1 VVGFD
6 ELSAASLAFIMNQWP
21 LALIPCF
28 HCKLYRSTRLKALA
42 FSHRVTQGSQP
53 MKKSLAVFVS
63 AVAFV
68 MVMLAPHKAS
78 AQGVNIYVAPG
89 YSHYSYGYPRYGY
102 GYGYRPYYNYGYSYY
117 PSYNYGYS
125 YYPSY
130 AYGYGYRP
138 YWRGHWRRHWRRWH

>member
-1 VVGFD
+1 VVDFD
-6 ELSAASLAFIMNQWP
+6 ELSAAALAFIMKSM
-21 LALIPCF
+21 ALGPHSLCSLQ
-28 HCKLYRSTRLKALA
+28 LYRSTRLKALA

-63 AVAFV
+63 GVAFV

-89 YSHYSYGYPRYGY
+89 YSHYGYGYPRYGY

>member
-1 VVGFD
+1 VVDFD
-6 ELSAASLAFIMNQWP
+6 ELSAAALAFIMKSM
-21 LALIPCF
+21 ALGPHSLCSLQ
-28 HCKLYRSTRLKALA
+28 LYRSTRLKALA

-63 AVAFV
+63 GVAFV

-89 YSHYSYGYPRYGY
+89 YSHYGYGYPRYGY
-102 GYGYRPYYNYGYSYY
+102 GYGYRPY
-117 PSYNYGYS
+117 YNYGYS